1 MDSSL
6 IISVLQSLLYDKNM
20 KLEDLLKFYPMV
32 EFVEDGTKNTEIM
45 NKYFLML
52 QDSLPKGKTKEDIV

>member
-1 MDSSL
+1 
-6 IISVLQSLLYDKNM
+6 M